1 MTMIVSTHH
10 FMKYQLYL
18 LISCQPFSKSDILSL
33 HCVNKDMLV
42 RTRHLVG
49 LISGVLILSVL
60 LPVGLSIWL
69 AHQQVETSFIEELDT
84 YSSRVA
90 IRANKVATQ
99 GKDALQELERWQG
112 AACSEAHLMEMRRV
126 SYSYRY
132 IQEVVYIDNN
142 VPQCSSLEHESPP
155 DTFPEPGKISKDGY
169 RVWLTSHN
177 DLGIIRYMVAMGTAH
192 YVVMIDPAS
201 FIDVIPYSSWQIDA
215 AIIGNAHNVVIT
227 SSDEIAQ
234 GIITRLQKT
243 PGEHIENNGIIYDIL
258 PLPEMNISIIT
269 WASTKMLQKGWNRQ
283 VFIWLPLGLV
293 IGLLA
298 AMFVLRILRRIQSPH
313 HRLQDAIENRDI
325 CVHYQP
331 IVSLANGKIVGAE
344 ALARWPQ
351 TDGSWL
357 SPDSFIP
364 LAQQTGL
371 SEPLTLLIIRSVF
384 EDMGDWLRQHP
395 QQHISI
401 NLESTVLTSEKI
413 PQLLRDMINHYQVN
427 PRQIAL
433 ELTERE
439 FADPKTSAPIISRY
453 REAGHEIY
461 LDDFGTGYSSLSYL
475 QDLDVDILKIDK
487 SFVDALEYKNVTP
500 HIIEMAKTLKLK
512 MVAEGIET
520 SKQEEW
526 LRQHGVHYGQG
537 WLYSKALPKED
548 FLRWAEQHL

>member
-1 MTMIVSTHH
+1 MTTLKTCIRTIT
-10 FMKYQLYL
+10 YL
-18 LISCQPFSKSDILSL
+18 SDIGCLEIQGAS
-33 HCVNKDMLV
+33 LV

-69 AHQQVETSFIEELDT
+69 AHQQVETSFIEELNT

-112 AACSEAHLMEMRRV
+112 ATCSEAHLMEMRRV

-258 PLPEMNISIIT
+258 PFPEMNISIIT
-269 WASTKMLQKGWNRQ
+269 WASTKMLQKGWHRQ

-413 PQLLRDMINHYQVN
+413 PQLLREMINHYQVN

>member
-1 MTMIVSTHH
+1 M
-10 FMKYQLYL
+10 
-18 LISCQPFSKSDILSL
+18 
-33 HCVNKDMLV
+33 
-42 RTRHLVG
+42 RTRHLVS

-60 LPVGLSIWL
+60 LPVGLSVWL
-69 AHQQVETSFIEELDT
+69 AHQQVEASFIEELNT

-90 IRANKVATQ
+90 IRANKVAMQ

-112 AACSEAHLMEMRRV
+112 GACSEEHLMEMRRV

-142 VPQCSSLEHESPP
+142 IPQCSSLEHESPP
-155 DTFPEPGKISKDGY
+155 DTFPEPGRISKEGY

-177 DLGIIRYMVAMGTAH
+177 DLGITRYMVAMGTAH

-215 AIIGNAHNVVIT
+215 AIIGNAHNTVIT
-227 SSDEIAQ
+227 SSDEIAR
-234 GIITRLQKT
+234 GIITQLQKT
-243 PGEHIENNGIIYDIL
+243 PGEHIENNGIIYDIQ

-269 WASTKMLQKGWNRQ
+269 WAPTKMLQTSWYRQ
-283 VFIWLPLGLV
+283 VFIWLPVGLL

-298 AMFVLRILRRIQSPH
+298 AIFVLRILRRLQSPH

-371 SEPLTLLIIRSVF
+371 SEPLTLLIIRNVF

-395 QQHISI
+395 NQHISI

-413 PQLLRDMINHYQVN
+413 PQLLGKMINHYQVN
-427 PRQIAL
+427 PKQIAL

-453 REAGHEIY
+453 REAGHDIY

-548 FLRWAEQHL
+548 FIIWAKQHI

>member
-1 MTMIVSTHH
+1 M
-10 FMKYQLYL
+10 
-18 LISCQPFSKSDILSL
+18 
-33 HCVNKDMLV
+33 
-42 RTRHLVG
+42 
-49 LISGVLILSVL
+49 
-60 LPVGLSIWL
+60 
-69 AHQQVETSFIEELDT
+69 
-84 YSSRVA
+84 
-90 IRANKVATQ
+90 ATQ

-234 GIITRLQKT
+234 GIITRLQKHPVSISKIMDHLRYPAL
-243 PGEHIENNGIIYDIL
+243 PGDEYFDHHLGFNE
-258 PLPEMNISIIT
+258 
-269 WASTKMLQKGWNRQ
+269 MLQKGWHRQ

-331 IVSLANGKIVGAE
+331 IVSLANGKLSVLRHWRAGRRQTVVGCHQIV
-344 ALARWPQ
+344 LFRWH
-351 TDGSWL
+351 SKRAFL
-357 SPDSFIP
+357 S
-364 LAQQTGL
+364 
-371 SEPLTLLIIRSVF
+371 
-384 EDMGDWLRQHP
+384 H
-395 QQHISI
+395 
-401 NLESTVLTSEKI
+401 
-413 PQLLRDMINHYQVN
+413 
-427 PRQIAL
+427 
-433 ELTERE
+433 
-439 FADPKTSAPIISRY
+439 
-453 REAGHEIY
+453 
-461 LDDFGTGYSSLSYL
+461 
-475 QDLDVDILKIDK
+475 
-487 SFVDALEYKNVTP
+487 
-500 HIIEMAKTLKLK
+500 
-512 MVAEGIET
+512 
-520 SKQEEW
+520 
-526 LRQHGVHYGQG
+526 
-537 WLYSKALPKED
+537 
-548 FLRWAEQHL
+548 

>member
-1 MTMIVSTHH
+1 M
-10 FMKYQLYL
+10 
-18 LISCQPFSKSDILSL
+18 
-33 HCVNKDMLV
+33 

-258 PLPEMNISIIT
+258 PFPEMNISIIT
-269 WASTKMLQKGWNRQ
+269 WASTKMLQKGWHRQ

-413 PQLLRDMINHYQVN
+413 PQLLREMINHYQVN

-548 FLRWAEQHL
+548 FLRWAEQHLGIFGLTARRTARHATYSSMIDSNPP

>member
-1 MTMIVSTHH
+1 M
-10 FMKYQLYL
+10 
-18 LISCQPFSKSDILSL
+18 
-33 HCVNKDMLV
+33 

-69 AHQQVETSFIEELDT
+69 AHQQVETSFIEELNT

-132 IQEVVYIDNN
+132 IQEVAYIDNN

-258 PLPEMNISIIT
+258 PFPKMNISIIT
-269 WASTKMLQKGWNRQ
+269 WASTKMLQKGWHRQ

-331 IVSLANGKIVGAE
+331 IVYLANGKIVGAE

-413 PQLLRDMINHYQVN
+413 PQLLREMINHYQVN

-548 FLRWAEQHL
+548 FLRWAEQHLCIFGLTARRTARHATYSSMIDSNPP

>member
-1 MTMIVSTHH
+1 M
-10 FMKYQLYL
+10 
-18 LISCQPFSKSDILSL
+18 
-33 HCVNKDMLV
+33 
-42 RTRHLVG
+42 RTRHLVS

-69 AHQQVETSFIEELDT
+69 AHQQVETSFIEERNT

-99 GKDALQELERWQG
+99 GKNALQELERWQG

-155 DTFPEPGKISKDGY
+155 DTFPEPGKVSKDGY

-258 PLPEMNISIIT
+258 PFPEMNISIIT
-269 WASTKMLQKGWNRQ
+269 WASTKMLQKGWHRQ

-413 PQLLRDMINHYQVN
+413 PQLLREMINHYQVN

-526 LRQHGVHYGQG
+526 LRQHGVYYGQG
-537 WLYSKALPKED
+537 WLYSKALPKEE
-548 FLRWAEQHL
+548 FLRWAEHHL